1 MKELTG
7 ALTLRRAAAFG
18 KAKAAVESPRYRS
31 LLLDTLQW
39 LENGDWA
46 KHPGFLWTSTHRTF
60 RRGYSRA
67 SY

>member
-39 LENGDWA
+39 LESGDWA
-46 KHPGFLWTSTHRTF
+46 KHQRFYGPVSYTHLTLPTI
-60 RRGYSRA
+60 YSV
-67 SY
+67 